1 VEQAIPN
8 CLSKLTCLLW
18 FQLVIEWKEYSI
30 RVSIFRRK
38 ILDCTELACVSTLR
52 SQVAAALDVLGF
64 AKGDAIAV
72 DMPMTIWSII
82 IYLGIVLSGRV
93 VVSIA
98 DSFAASEVKTRLTI
112 SKAKGIFTQVCF
124 LINSLKMHTS

>member
-1 VEQAIPN
+1 MIKVIIQVFFF
-8 CLSKLTCLLW
+8 SK
-18 FQLVIEWKEYSI
+18 
-30 RVSIFRRK
+30 R
-38 ILDCTELACVSTLR
+38 CTKWIHYVFVPC

-72 DMPMTIWSII
+72 NMPMTIWSVI

-112 SKAKGIFTQVCF
+112 SKANGIFTQVCF
-124 LINSLKMHTS
+124 DINL